1 MYTPLFD
8 PSMLFPI
15 LLLAGI
21 FLIPSLCIAAWAS
34 VLFYLIEKIPQKW
47 LRTTAPFAVA
57 LIFIVCALP
66 LTRFI
71 YTTFGQN
78 GILMAGPFM
87 EILTRIP
94 LATVIAM
101 GVIAPYPLIRKALAL
116 TREWVA
122 IFAAATVAGICLF
135 LSYMIIAFGPHTSIP
150 SELIDA
156 SYAQA
161 LILLGQFIG
170 AAVIAAAVFGSI
182 LFLVHADRLLTGH
195 RRRRG
200 ILAAICC
207 TLILVLPAAGTGG
220 LAVFLWQALHRLHGR
235 LVPIC
240 TAILAVILLSLAGS
254 ALAGLAGLEL
264 VINFTIITIVIMAFA
279 VMIPFLFMAPGI
291 RADWHPIIL
300 LAGAVAADLLLSLV
314 AAGLRLGERL
324 TPDPMTMVTFAC
336 GGIIL
341 AACAYAAG
349 GYLVTRRNLP
359 SSLPGEG

>member
-8 PSMLFPI
+8 PSMLFPT

-21 FLIPSLCIAAWAS
+21 FLIPSLCIATWAS
-34 VLFYLIEKIPQKW
+34 VLFYLIEKIPQRW
-47 LRTTAPFAVA
+47 LRITAPFAVA
-57 LIFIVCALP
+57 LVFIACALP
-66 LTRFI
+66 LTRFF

-78 GILMAGPFM
+78 EVLMAGPFM
-87 EILTRIP
+87 EMLTQIP
-94 LATVIAM
+94 LVTVIAM
-101 GVIAPYPLIRKALAL
+101 GVIAPYPLIQKSLAL
-116 TREWVA
+116 TREWLA

-135 LSYMIIAFGPHTSIP
+135 LYYMIVAFGTHRSIP

-156 SYAQA
+156 SYAQS

-182 LFLVHADRLLTGH
+182 LFLVHADRLLAGH

-207 TLILVLPAAGTGG
+207 TCILVLPAAGTGG
-220 LAVFLWQALHRLHGR
+220 LAVFLWQVLHRLHGR

-240 TAILAVILLSLAGS
+240 TAILAVIILSLAGS
-254 ALAGLAGLEL
+254 ALAALAGLEL

-279 VMIPFLFMAPGI
+279 VLIPFLYIAPGI
-291 RADWHPIIL
+291 RADWDPVIL
-300 LAGAVAADLLLSLV
+300 FAGAVVADLLLSLV
-314 AAGLRLGERL
+314 AVGLGLGERL
-324 TPDPMTMVTFAC
+324 TPDPMTMVAFAC

-341 AACAYAAG
+341 AACVYAAG
-349 GYLVTRRNLP
+349 GYLVAHRNPP